1 MKRSDVI
8 KEIAQQGGLIVS
20 NLGFPAREL
29 YSINDKPNNFYM
41 LGSMGLASSIG
52 LGLALSQHKRVCVI
66 DGDGSILMNLGA
78 LVTIAHHAPDN
89 FCLVIVDNKAY
100 GSTGNQPTYTKEK
113 ANLAA
118 IAKGAGIE
126 NVVRVKNIS
135 ELSEALRKFIKES
148 VIIISETEK
157 GNDPVPVIPYNPV
170 EIKKRFMKE
179 VGR

>member
-1 MKRSDVI
+1 MTNPI
-8 KEIAQQGGLIVS
+8 I
-20 NLGFPAREL
+20 
-29 YSINDKPNNFYM
+29 SICWVPC
-41 LGSMGLASSIG
+41 GLASSIG

-66 DGDGSILMNLGA
+66 DGDGSILMNLGT

-100 GSTGNQPTYTKEK
+100 GSTGNQPTYTGEK
-113 ANLAA
+113 TDLAA

-126 NVVRVKNIS
+126 NVVRVKNVS
-135 ELSEALRKFIKES
+135 ELSGALRKFSKES
-148 VIIISETEK
+148 VIIIAETEK
-157 GNDPVPVIPYNPV
+157 GNEPVPVIPYDPV